1 MATKAGSRKRSRT
14 ALEADK
20 PVLSS
25 DDEFEIPEINGHE
38 SSEDEDGFSTAD
50 EGSDE
55 SEELSDAEGSE
66 DDDEIDS
73 DEIPSDDDISH
84 KPNGVT
90 NGDLLDQEDAP
101 NPEDNVKVVT
111 GADGNPR
118 YIYPEIDPVYDS
130 DDTDAEEFNT
140 IGNIPLEYY
149 ENYPHVGY
157 DINGKRIM
165 RPAAGKA
172 LDTLLNSIELPKGW
186 TGLIDK
192 NSGAALNLTEEE
204 LEIVKKLQR
213 SEITEDGYDPYP
225 DMVEYFTNTV
235 EQMPLSSAPEPK
247 RRFIPSKHEQKRV
260 MKIVK
265 GIREGRIVLRKPQSE
280 AADQPEFYDIWADD
294 APPKADHV
302 MNIPAPKLPPPTH
315 DESYNPPPEYL
326 PNEKEKK
333 EWEELDPEDREKN
346 YLPRSHKALRLV
358 PGFNGFVNERFE
370 RCLDLYLAPR
380 VRRNKLNIDPAS
392 LLPKLPSPEDLKPFP
407 TTCAAIYRGHE
418 GRVRSVSADPTGVWV
433 ATGGDDGTIRVWE
446 ILTGRQVWKLKASSD
461 EAVDSVT
468 WRPTAEGRI
477 LAAACGNEILLVV
490 PPIFDPEEES
500 HSKEILS
507 GGFGYAANNQGGKE
521 APGKWSKPDSGLDE
535 EGVVVTITVRKTVK
549 YIAWHRRGDYLV
561 TVSPDDVRRAVCI
574 HRLSTHLS
582 QTPFKEKSVTKG
594 IPQRVQF
601 HPSKPLL
608 FVATKRYIRIYDLAK
623 AELSKTLK
631 PGARWISS
639 IDIHPQGDN
648 LIVGSYD
655 KRLLWHDLDLSTKPY
670 RTLRYHDKGIRAVAF
685 HRGGFPLFC
694 SSSDDGTVQV
704 FHGRIYSDLMEN
716 ALIVPLKVLKGHR
729 ITSHLGVLDVDWH
742 PKQPW
747 LFSAGADGTARLWN

>member
-1 MATKAGSRKRSRT
+1 MAPSATTRKRSR
-14 ALEADK
+14 ADAEAEK
-20 PVLSS
+20 PVVS
-25 DDEFEIPEINGHE
+25 DDEFEIPEINGDDSSE
-38 SSEDEDGFSTAD
+38 DDDFSTGDEQSEEDEELSSEDEG
-50 EGSDE
+50 
-55 SEELSDAEGSE
+55 E
-66 DDDEIDS
+66 DDEEIDS
-73 DEIPSDDDISH
+73 DEVPSDDEALP
-84 KPNGVT
+84 KT
-90 NGDLLDQEDAP
+90 NGEVNGDAPTEDQEDVAD
-101 NPEDNVKVVT
+101 EVKIVT

-130 DDTDAEEFNT
+130 DDTDAEETNT

-172 LDTLLNSIELPKGW
+172 LDTLLDSIELPKGW
-186 TGLIDK
+186 TGLLDK

-213 SEITEDGYDPYP
+213 SEITDDGYDPYP

-247 RRFIPSKHEQKRV
+247 RRFVPSKHEQKRV

-265 GIREGRIVLRKPQSE
+265 GIREGRIIPRKPEPE
-280 AADQPEFYDIWADD
+280 AADEPEFHDVWADD
-294 APPKADHV
+294 APPKPDHI
-302 MNIPAPKLPPPTH
+302 MNLPAPKLPPPVH

-326 PNEKEKK
+326 PSEKEKK
-333 EWEELDPEDREKN
+333 EWEDQDPEDREKN

-358 PGFNGFVNERFE
+358 PGYNGSTNERFE

-392 LLPKLPSPEDLKPFP
+392 LLPSLPNPNDLKPFP
-407 TTCAAIYRGHE
+407 TTCATVYRGHE
-418 GRVRSVSADPTGVWV
+418 GRVRSVAADPTGIWV

-446 ILTGRQVWKLKASSD
+446 ILTGRQVWKLKASTD

-468 WRPTAEGRI
+468 WRPAAEGRI

-490 PPIFDPEEES
+490 PPIFDHEEES
-500 HSKEILS
+500 QGKEILS
-507 GGFGYAANNQGGKE
+507 AGFGYAANKQQGKKE
-521 APGKWSKPDSGLDE
+521 VPGTWSKPDLNLEE

-561 TVSPDDVRRAVCI
+561 SVSPEDVRRAVCI
-574 HRLSTHLS
+574 HRISTHLS

-685 HRGGFPLFC
+685 HHGGFPLFC
-694 SSSDDGTVQV
+694 SSSDDGTVQI
-704 FHGRIYSDLMEN
+704 FHGRIYGDLMEN
-716 ALIVPLKVLKGHR
+716 ALIAPLKVLKGHR
-729 ITSHLGVLDVDWH
+729 VTSHLGVLDVDWH

>member
-1 MATKAGSRKRSRT
+1 MSAKAGNRKRSR
-14 ALEADK
+14 AAAEEEK

-25 DDEFEIPEINGHE
+25 EDEFEIPEINGGE
-38 SSEDEDGFSTAD
+38 SSDEGDFSPGDEDSDEDEEFDSEAENEDDEEDLDSDEVPSEDES
-50 EGSDE
+50 
-55 SEELSDAEGSE
+55 
-66 DDDEIDS
+66 
-73 DEIPSDDDISH
+73 IP
-84 KPNGVT
+84 KT
-90 NGDLLDQEDAP
+90 NGDTNGDAATP
-101 NPEDNVKVVT
+101 ASDEELVDDVKVVT

-118 YIYPEIDPVYDS
+118 YIYPEINPVYDS
-130 DDTDAEEFNT
+130 DDTDAEETNT

-149 ENYPHVGY
+149 EKYPHVGY

-172 LDTLLNSIELPKGW
+172 LDTLLDSIELPKGW

-213 SEITEDGYDPYP
+213 SEITQDGYDPYP

-265 GIREGRIVLRKPQSE
+265 GIREGRILPHKPPPKPYDE
-280 AADQPEFYDIWADD
+280 LDLYDIWADD
-294 APPKADHV
+294 APPKPDHI

-326 PNEKEKK
+326 PTENEKK
-333 EWEELDPEDREKN
+333 EWEEQDPEDREKN
-346 YLPRSHKALRLV
+346 YLSRGHKALRLV
-358 PGFNGFVNERFE
+358 PGYNGFINERFE

-392 LLPKLPSPEDLKPFP
+392 LLPKLPSPDDLKPFP
-407 TTCAAIYRGHE
+407 TTCATVYRGHE
-418 GRVRSVSADPTGVWV
+418 GRVRSVAADPTGIWV
-433 ATGGDDGTIRVWE
+433 ATGGDDGTVRVWE
-446 ILTGRQVWKLKASSD
+446 ILTGRQVWKLNVSSN

-468 WRPTAEGRI
+468 WRPEGRI

-490 PPIFDPEEES
+490 PPIFDAEEENQG
-500 HSKEILS
+500 KEILS
-507 GGFGYAANNQGGKE
+507 AGFGYAANRQGKKE
-521 APGKWSKPDSGLDE
+521 APGTWSKPDSELEE
-535 EGVVVTITVRKTVK
+535 EGVVVTITVKKTVK
-549 YIAWHRRGDYLV
+549 HIDWHRRGDYLV
-561 TVSPDDVRRAVCI
+561 TVSPEDVRKAVCI
-574 HRLSTHLS
+574 HRVSTHLS

-655 KRLLWHDLDLSTKPY
+655 KRLLWHDLDLSNKPY
-670 RTLRYHDKGIRAVAF
+670 RTLRYHDKGIRSVAF

-716 ALIVPLKVLKGHR
+716 ALIVPLKVLKGHK
-729 ITSHLGVLDVDWH
+729 IVSHLGVLDVDWH

>member
-1 MATKAGSRKRSRT
+1 MAPSTRKRTRAAVEVEKP
-14 ALEADK
+14 AL
-20 PVLSS
+20 S
-25 DDEFEIPEINGHE
+25 DDEFEIPEINGDE
-38 SSEDEDGFSTAD
+38 SSEDEDPSA
-50 EGSDE
+50 SDE
-55 SEELSDAEGSE
+55 QSEDDEELSSE
-66 DDDEIDS
+66 DEEEEEDKDDVDS
-73 DEIPSDDDISH
+73 DKVPSDGEALP
-84 KPNGVT
+84 KANGQA
-90 NGDLLDQEDAP
+90 NGDAADEVD
-101 NPEDNVKVVT
+101 DVRIVT

-130 DDTDAEEFNT
+130 DDTDAEETNT

-172 LDTLLNSIELPKGW
+172 LDTLLDSIELPKGW
-186 TGLIDK
+186 TGLLDK

-213 SEITEDGYDPYP
+213 SEITDDGYDPYP

-265 GIREGRIVLRKPQSE
+265 GIREGRIIPRKPQSE
-280 AADQPEFYDIWADD
+280 DADQPQFYDAWADD
-294 APPKADHV
+294 APPKPGHI
-302 MNIPAPKLPPPTH
+302 MNIPAPKLPPPTY
-315 DESYNPPPEYL
+315 DESYIPPPEYL
-326 PNEKEKK
+326 PDEKERK
-333 EWEELDPEDREKN
+333 EWEEQDPEDREKN
-346 YLPRSHKALRLV
+346 YLPRAHKALRLV
-358 PGFNGFVNERFE
+358 PGYNESINERFQ
-370 RCLDLYLAPR
+370 RSLDLYLAPR

-392 LLPKLPSPEDLKPFP
+392 LLPTLPPPSELKPFP
-407 TTCAAIYRGHE
+407 STCATVYRGHE
-418 GRVRSVSADPTGVWV
+418 GRVRSVAADPTGNWV
-433 ATGGDDGTIRVWE
+433 ATGGDDGTVRVWE
-446 ILTGRQVWKLKASSD
+446 IFTGRQVWKLKASSD
-461 EAVDSVT
+461 EAVDSIT
-468 WRPTAEGRI
+468 WRPTSEGRI

-500 HSKEILS
+500 QSKEILS
-507 GGFGYAANNQGGKE
+507 AGFGYAANKQQQQGSKE
-521 APGKWSKPDSGLDE
+521 APGTWSKPDPSFE
-535 EGVVVTITVRKTVK
+535 EDGVVVTITVRKTVK
-549 YIAWHRRGDYLV
+549 YIAWHRRGDYFV
-561 TVSPDDVRRAVCI
+561 TVSPEDVRRAVCI
-574 HRLSTHLS
+574 HRVSTHSS
-582 QTPFKEKSVTKG
+582 QTPIKQKSVTKG

-608 FVATKRYIRIYDLAK
+608 FVATKRYIRIYDLSK
-623 AELSKTLK
+623 GELDKTLK

-655 KRLLWHDLDLSTKPY
+655 KRLLWHDLDLSTRPY

-685 HRGGFPLFC
+685 HHGNFPLFC

-704 FHGRIYSDLMEN
+704 FHGRVYGDLMEN
-716 ALIVPLKVLKGHR
+716 ASIVPVKSLKGHKV
-729 ITSHLGVLDVDWH
+729 TSHLGVLDVDWH

-747 LFSAGADGTARLWN
+747 LFSAGADGTARFWN

>member
-1 MATKAGSRKRSRT
+1 MPTKVTTRKRSRP
-14 ALEADK
+14 EAEAEK

-25 DDEFEIPEINGHE
+25 EDEFEIPEINGDE
-38 SSEDEDGFSTAD
+38 DSSDDSDFTAGDEDSDEEEEFSSGAEDE
-50 EGSDE
+50 
-55 SEELSDAEGSE
+55 EEEQD
-66 DDDEIDS
+66 IDS
-73 DEIPSDDDISH
+73 DEIPSEDEASP
-84 KPNGVT
+84 KENGT
-90 NGDLLDQEDAP
+90 ADHDASGDEEAEP
-101 NPEDNVKVVT
+101 ADNVKVVT

-118 YIYPEIDPVYDS
+118 YIYPEIEPVYDS
-130 DDTDAEEFNT
+130 DDTDAEETNT

-172 LDTLLNSIELPKGW
+172 LDTLLDSIELPKGW
-186 TGLIDK
+186 TGLVDK

-213 SEITEDGYDPYP
+213 SEITDEGFDPYP
-225 DMVEYFTNTV
+225 DMVEWFSSKV

-247 RRFIPSKHEQKRV
+247 RRFVPSKHEQKRI

-265 GIREGRIVLRKPQSE
+265 GIREGRILPHKPQAETSQE
-280 AADQPEFYDIWADD
+280 PEFYDIWADD
-294 APPKADHV
+294 APPKPDHV

-326 PNEKEKK
+326 PNDKERK
-333 EWEELDPEDREKN
+333 EWEEQDPEDRDKN
-346 YLPRSHKALRLV
+346 YLPRTHKALRLV
-358 PGFNGFVNERFE
+358 PGFNGFISERFE

-392 LLPKLPSPEDLKPFP
+392 LLPKLPSPDDLKPFP
-407 TTCAAIYRGHE
+407 TTCATVYRGHE
-418 GRVRSVSADPTGVWV
+418 GRVRSVAADPTGVWV

-446 ILTGRQVWKLKASSD
+446 ILTGRQVWKLKVSSD

-468 WRPTAEGRI
+468 WRPTTEGRI

-490 PPIFDPEEES
+490 PPIFDFEEETQG
-500 HSKEILS
+500 KEILS
-507 GGFGYAANNQGGKE
+507 AGFGYAANRQGKKE
-521 APGKWSKPDSGLDE
+521 APGIWSKPDTAFEE

-561 TVSPDDVRRAVCI
+561 TVSPEDVRRAVCI
-574 HRLSTHLS
+574 HRVSTHLS

-608 FVATKRYIRIYDLAK
+608 FVATKRYIKIYDLAK

-670 RTLRYHDKGIRAVAF
+670 RTLRYHDKGIRAVSF

-716 ALIVPLKVLKGHR
+716 ALIVPLKVLKGHK
-729 ITSHLGVLDVDWH
+729 ITAHLGVLDVDWH